1 MGIKV
6 QDLINCGSNYF
17 EKMEGQNSR
26 EFSWSYC
33 YKAFAEF
40 RRKKLTE
47 KDADYLALHL
57 TTYLA
62 NWGMYRGSSFLLKET
77 NYKVHIPVVKI
88 LLSDKYEQLQNLC
101 DVEKVELLDELKRE
115 INVYYKGQRTDSGK
129 DITDTLFTKILLGTI
144 GCVPAYDT
152 NLCIALKLLGIS
164 RTVNK
169 KSVTQI
175 IGLYRNN
182 KDAFDVLAE
191 KATMIEGISDYPI
204 MRVMDACLWQYGY
217 DWIEK

>member
-1 MGIKV
+1 MV
-6 QDLINCGSNYF
+6 QL
-17 EKMEGQNSR
+17 
-26 EFSWSYC
+26 
-33 YKAFAEF
+33 
-40 RRKKLTE
+40 
-47 KDADYLALHL
+47 
-57 TTYLA
+57 
-62 NWGMYRGSSFLLKET
+62 
-77 NYKVHIPVVKI
+77 
-88 LLSDKYEQLQNLC
+88 
-101 DVEKVELLDELKRE
+101 
-115 INVYYKGQRTDSGK
+115 
-129 DITDTLFTKILLGTI
+129 LFTIQSPTTSGS
-144 GCVPAYDT
+144 P
-152 NLCIALKLLGIS
+152 GIS